1 MKKIKLFSLLA
12 VGISMVLC
20 SCEKAQE
27 VDQKVAVELVSKGAQ
42 KVVTEAPNLEF
53 SANYEV
59 SFKSKFEREDG
70 VEETNISANLDFN
83 AAVTLDRE
91 DNSDT
96 KGEADLSLLFTNSI
110 KYTYNDT
117 SIEPVVTNEKVS
129 VTGNLYCDSSKL
141 YLYLNADTGTG
152 EEVQPLKGYLTYEF
166 LLQEIQSIIGSLVG
180 GGSSSGEVVPTL
192 NANEPVTVE
201 EQIYALVPY
210 FFNISATEKGDVLTV
225 EAQLTYESFKEGFTR
240 FSALSAGLD
249 YDSLPEEQQ
258 TALKAAVEQQLATL
272 LGANA
277 KTDASLTLKVD
288 KDGYL
293 SYFGGNVDLAFA
305 INGGEF
311 EISATFENSLTVKDV
326 SVNLPTDLD
335 TYVSL
340 EK

>member
-1 MKKIKLFSLLA
+1 
-12 VGISMVLC
+12 MVLC

-59 SFKSKFEREDG
+59 SFKSKFEREDV

-91 DNSDT
+91 DSSDT
-96 KGEADLSLLFTNSI
+96 KGEADLSLLFTNNI

-117 SIEPVVTNEKVS
+117 SIEPVITNEKVS

-141 YLYLNADTGTG
+141 YLFLNADTGTG

-166 LLQEIQSIIGSLVG
+166 LLQEMQSIIGSLVG

-311 EISATFENSLTVKDV
+311 EITATFENSLTVKDV

>member
-91 DNSDT
+91 DSIDT
-96 KGEADLSLLFTNSI
+96 KGEADLSLLFTNNI

-117 SIEPVVTNEKVS
+117 SIEPVITNEKVS

-141 YLYLNADTGTG
+141 YLYLNAHRIR
-152 EEVQPLKGYLTYEF
+152 PC
-166 LLQEIQSIIGSLVG
+166 
-180 GGSSSGEVVPTL
+180 
-192 NANEPVTVE
+192 
-201 EQIYALVPY
+201 
-210 FFNISATEKGDVLTV
+210 
-225 EAQLTYESFKEGFTR
+225 
-240 FSALSAGLD
+240 
-249 YDSLPEEQQ
+249 
-258 TALKAAVEQQLATL
+258 
-272 LGANA
+272 
-277 KTDASLTLKVD
+277 
-288 KDGYL
+288 
-293 SYFGGNVDLAFA
+293 AF
-305 INGGEF
+305 
-311 EISATFENSLTVKDV
+311 
-326 SVNLPTDLD
+326 
-335 TYVSL
+335 
-340 EK
+340 